1 MHKRIGLEYLDDT
14 GWLIQNFQ
22 TTTQRRTK
30 TVKRI
35 LIAVSILLVA
45 LSLPLSA
52 ETVKGYLI
60 DKMCSAKVAKEGVD
74 AAKAH
79 TKDCA
84 LMADCKSSG
93 YGVVNSDGKFLKFG
107 ADGDR
112 MAAKML
118 GLDDR
123 EDNIKVS
130 VSGTVTGSS
139 MTVIAIQFTS

>member
-1 MHKRIGLEYLDDT
+1 MTAQGSAGHPL
-14 GWLIQNFQ
+14 
-22 TTTQRRTK
+22 K
-30 TVKRI
+30 TRK
-35 LIAVSILLVA
+35 SPILLVA

-74 AAKAH
+74 AAKMH

-84 LMADCKSSG
+84 LMPDCKSSG
-93 YGVVNSDGKFLKFG
+93 YGVVNADGKFLKFG

-118 GLDDR
+118 GLEDR

-130 VSGTVTGSS
+130 VSGTVKGSS
-139 MTVIAIQFTS
+139 MTVIAIQFN